1 MAAETRR
8 VLACGYYAE
17 STMPPRRGRESE
29 VFMKQTDSI
38 EKTAAALTAGKPV
51 VFPTDTVYGI
61 GVAVGL
67 AKTPQVLY
75 DIKRRDSDKAIP
87 WLVGKKSALA
97 FYGCDVPAYALAAAE
112 KFWPGP
118 LTLIVKAAS
127 NVPEAFRA
135 ENGTIALR
143 MPNDPVA
150 LALIERVGFPL
161 ATSSANFQGKPPAH
175 TFDEVDRELLGLV
188 AAALGDGS
196 PRSGISSTVVDC
208 TGSRPMVLRHGSV
221 TEKDLFALV

>member
-1 MAAETRR
+1 
-8 VLACGYYAE
+8 
-17 STMPPRRGRESE
+17 
-29 VFMKQTDSI
+29 MKQTDSI

-97 FYGCDVPAYALAAAE
+97 FYGRDVPAYALAAAE

-118 LTLIVKAAS
+118 LTLIVKAARQCARGVS
-127 NVPEAFRA
+127 RRERHYRA
-135 ENGTIALR
+135 CACRTT
-143 MPNDPVA
+143 P
-150 LALIERVGFPL
+150 
-161 ATSSANFQGKPPAH
+161 SH
-175 TFDEVDRELLGLV
+175 
-188 AAALGDGS
+188 
-196 PRSGISSTVVDC
+196 
-208 TGSRPMVLRHGSV
+208 SR
-221 TEKDLFALV
+221 

>member
-1 MAAETRR
+1 
-8 VLACGYYAE
+8 
-17 STMPPRRGRESE
+17 
-29 VFMKQTDSI
+29 MKQTDSI
-38 EKTAAALTAGKPV
+38 EKTAAALAAGKPV

-67 AKTPQVLY
+67 AKTPQILF
-75 DIKRRDSDKAIP
+75 DIKRRDPEKAIP
-87 WLVGKKSALA
+87 WLVGQKSALSL
-97 FYGCDVPAYALAAAE
+97 YGRDVPAYALAAAE

-118 LTLIVKAAS
+118 LTLIVKAAG

-161 ATSSANFQGKPPAH
+161 ATSSANFQGEPPAH
-175 TFDEVDRELLGLV
+175 TFDEMDRELLGLV
-188 AAALGDGS
+188 AAALGDGGE
-196 PRSGISSTVVDC
+196 RSGVSSTVVDC
-208 TGSRPMVLRHGSV
+208 TGDRPIMLRRGSV
-221 TEKDLFALV
+221 TEKQLLELL